1 MTVSLSGIILK
12 DTVSSVSAP
21 TGAFFRSDPYE
32 HDPVSRLSRQLF
44 YAFPKEGVMTE
55 SAKEYISEYR
65 ALQEEIRELEERLIC
80 LREQTE
86 TVSSPSVAERPGGG
100 PRRDLADDIAALT
113 ELETSYRHTLIKA
126 RVRCA
131 RIEHMIL
138 SLPSLR
144 QQRLLRARYVDGL
157 SWAEI
162 EDRLALSRSTVF
174 DVHKKAISCLNER
187 YGFDGQTGETPL
199 RD

>member
-1 MTVSLSGIILK
+1 
-12 DTVSSVSAP
+12 
-21 TGAFFRSDPYE
+21 
-32 HDPVSRLSRQLF
+32 
-44 YAFPKEGVMTE
+44 MTE

-65 ALQEEIRELEERLIC
+65 ALQEEIRELEERLVR

-86 TVSSPSVAERPGGG
+86 AVPSPLFSEVPGSGA
-100 PRRDLADDIAALT
+100 RRDLADDIAALT
-113 ELETSYRHTLIKA
+113 ELEQSYRHTLIRA

-162 EDRLALSRSTVF
+162 EDRLSLSRSSVF
-174 DVHKKAISCLNER
+174 EAHKKAISCLNER
-187 YGFDGQTGETPL
+187 YGFGGEDKEPGL
-199 RD
+199 KD